1 MGISRLFV
9 LQVLVLQVRIDTRE
23 HKVNIHSD
31 VREHTAKYLYPLTQ
45 ICLTISK

>member
-1 MGISRLFV
+1 MGISRLF
-9 LQVLVLQVRIDTRE
+9 VLQVRIDTRE